1 MDNPSFMAR
10 VFHLYGLYL
19 AFISLESRSTN
30 LGSNLSKFWGVKRE
44 YRVIHA
50 QCEIFTKKYEH
61 FRPDHFFRIF
71 SLSFLLVD
79 SILLLAIYFGKSKL
93 I

>member
-50 QCEIFTKKYEH
+50 QCEILPKNINSFARIMFLGFSVYL
-61 FRPDHFFRIF
+61 FFW
-71 SLSFLLVD
+71 LTQ
-79 SILLLAIYFGKSKL
+79 YHC
-93 I
+93 